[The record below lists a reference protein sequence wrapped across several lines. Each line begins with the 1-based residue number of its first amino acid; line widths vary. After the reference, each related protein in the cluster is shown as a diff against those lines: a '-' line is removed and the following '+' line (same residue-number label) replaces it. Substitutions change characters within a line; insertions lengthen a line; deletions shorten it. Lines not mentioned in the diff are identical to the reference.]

1 MLVFGGVSGGNSTIF
16 GIFHPEWLGE
26 NDPNLT
32 IIFFSDGL
40 VQLVQPSTRGSY
52 CWWKKSGDRQLRLVG
67 YPMIYRVLYIPGG
80 CLEIIPSTVWCPR
93 NLSIAE
99 IRVVSNIVSWP
110 NSWHLI
116 LKDVFFR
123 YGGILLQFATAKRRQ
138 AMESVYIFSIRGGW
152 SIAFLPVFVSR
163 ISVIDRVPP
172 EFQASLKETQKIKPT
187 WMKQGI
193 FQFRDLHRLTSY
205 CWWTKHHP
213 RVTCLSNLGC
223 NKTIEVHHVA
233 CFEFQAPQ
241 SPPLRHETTTKFEM
255 TTRCWRNGPDISSC
269 VMWKISRKKVARK
282 GLKQALP
289 PILFLGAAQPNY
301 FIDTP
306 QLVLDLNFNTFDQES
321 KVDSLGRVK
330 VVSNNLLGGWFW
342 NYLRGM
348 GAYVYSYF

>member
-138 AMESVYIFSIRGGW
+138 AMESVYIFSIGEDGH
-152 SIAFLPVFVSR
+152 SFLAGFCVKDFCKK
-163 ISVIDRVPP
+163 DRVPP
-172 EFQASLKETQKIKPT
+172 ELQASLKETQKIKPT

-193 FQFRDLHRLTSY
+193 FQ
-205 CWWTKHHP
+205 
-213 RVTCLSNLGC
+213 N
-223 NKTIEVHHVA
+223 
-233 CFEFQAPQ
+233 
-241 SPPLRHETTTKFEM
+241 
-255 TTRCWRNGPDISSC
+255 
-269 VMWKISRKKVARK
+269 SRFT
-282 GLKQALP
+282 Q
-289 PILFLGAAQPNY
+289 
-301 FIDTP
+301 ID
-306 QLVLDLNFNTFDQES
+306 
-321 KVDSLGRVK
+321 
-330 VVSNNLLGGWFW
+330 
-342 NYLRGM
+342 
-348 GAYVYSYF
+348 